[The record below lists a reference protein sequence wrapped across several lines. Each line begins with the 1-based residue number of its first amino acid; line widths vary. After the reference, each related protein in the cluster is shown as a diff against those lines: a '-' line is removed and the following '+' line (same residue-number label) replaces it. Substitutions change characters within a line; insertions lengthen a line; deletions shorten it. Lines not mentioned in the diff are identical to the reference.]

1 MTDSHPFA
9 FSAEIVARITARR
22 GRLRVFDRFQA
33 SRTALVV
40 IDMQGTFLR
49 EGAPAEVP
57 MARAIAP
64 RVNRLADAVRV
75 AGGRVIWVTHA
86 NQPIGERS
94 DWNGFFET
102 FVAADVRMRT
112 IESLRPGSP
121 DTLLWP
127 ELDRVPED
135 LHFFK
140 NRYSAL
146 TPGSSGLERALRG
159 YGVENLLVAGVK
171 TNVCCESTARDAM
184 MLDFKVAMVSDCL
197 AALSDGEHRA
207 TLETFIQQ
215 FGDVVTAEEAVAM
228 LA

>member
-1 MTDSHPFA
+1 MDSHPFA
-9 FSAEIVARITARR
+9 FPANVVERVRARR
-22 GRLRVFDRFQA
+22 GRLRLFDRFEAQ
-33 SRTALVV
+33 RTALVV

-64 RVNRLADAVRV
+64 RVNRLADAVRK

-86 NQPIGERS
+86 NQSIGQGS
-94 DWNGFFET
+94 DWRGFFET
-102 FVAADVRMRT
+102 FVAADVRART

-127 ELDRVPED
+127 ELARAPED
-135 LHFFK
+135 LHFYK

-146 TPGSSGLERALRG
+146 TPGASALERTLRG
-159 YGVENLLVAGVK
+159 HGIENLLIAGVK

-197 AALSDGEHRA
+197 AALSDREHSA

-215 FGDVVTAEEAVAM
+215 FGDVVTAKEAAEM